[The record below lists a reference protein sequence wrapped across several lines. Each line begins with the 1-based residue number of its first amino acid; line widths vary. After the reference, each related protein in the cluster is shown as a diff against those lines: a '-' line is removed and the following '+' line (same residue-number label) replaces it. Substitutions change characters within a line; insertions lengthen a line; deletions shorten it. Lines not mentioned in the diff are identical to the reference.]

1 MKSKKIVFSSDMEE
15 IYKVIADFSIT
26 INLLFRIFSKQASTL
41 AALTARG
48 DGVIPP
54 PDSGKIQKSSGK
66 TARHIWVIC
75 LSRITGLQS
84 GPVEVRILVA

>member
-1 MKSKKIVFSSDMEE
+1 MKSKKIVFSADMEE

-48 DGVIPP
+48 DGVIA
-54 PDSGKIQKSSGK
+54 DSRFVQDPKKFRQNCPIYLGNLLK
-66 TARHIWVIC
+66 
-75 LSRITGLQS
+75 
-84 GPVEVRILVA
+84 